1 VRSLRKTGGKEP
13 LSLRMR
19 DDGHAP
25 PAYVLAGGTSC
36 YAISSLFKGAR
47 GDHQMI
53 QPKHLLIVIAICALI
68 VIFALWRGSRV
79 EDLFLAWGVNAPTW
93 SL

>member
-1 VRSLRKTGGKEP
+1 
-13 LSLRMR
+13 
-19 DDGHAP
+19 
-25 PAYVLAGGTSC
+25 
-36 YAISSLFKGAR
+36 
-47 GDHQMI
+47 MI